1 MSRCLSAIWHFTH
14 PPLLLSQVELSA
26 SVFEQICEL
35 AKGKAE
41 AVAAIKRTRALFAEA
56 MFDTSRAK
64 L

>member
-1 MSRCLSAIWHFTH
+1 M
-14 PPLLLSQVELSA
+14 LSQVELSA